1 MGDLMQGFSKKGTV
15 SKMNAAE
22 TVISCE
28 ERYMKLLRVY
38 RTDIEEIENMMKA
51 LRTERE
57 DFYLKQLPEIR
68 KELEMDEV
76 APEIRAEW
84 LTALQQN
91 MEKSF
96 QISEKLISHYVTK
109 NLSEFEAKLQEAMG
123 QV

>member
-1 MGDLMQGFSKKGTV
+1 MQGFAKKGTV

-22 TVISCE
+22 TVVSCE
-28 ERYMKLLRVY
+28 ERFMKLLRVY

-57 DFYLKQLPEIR
+57 QFYLKQLPEIR

-84 LTALQQN
+84 LTVLQQN

-109 NLSEFEAKLQEAMG
+109 NLSEFEIKLQESIG

>member
-1 MGDLMQGFSKKGTV
+1 MGDLMQGFAKKGTV

-22 TVISCE
+22 TVVSSE
-28 ERYMKLLRVY
+28 ERFMKLLRVY

-76 APEIRAEW
+76 SPEIRAEW
-84 LTALQQN
+84 LASLQEN
-91 MEKSF
+91 MEKCF

-109 NLSEFEAKLQEAMG
+109 NLSEFEI
-123 QV
+123 

>member
-1 MGDLMQGFSKKGTV
+1 MGDLMQGFAKKGAV

-22 TVISCE
+22 TVVSCE
-28 ERYMKLLRVY
+28 ERFMKLLRVY

-76 APEIRAEW
+76 SPEIRAEW
-84 LTALQQN
+84 LASLQEN

-109 NLSEFEAKLQEAMG
+109 NLREFEIKLQETMG

>member
-15 SKMNAAE
+15 SKMNTAE

-38 RTDIEEIENMMKA
+38 RTDIEEIENMMKS
-51 LRTERE
+51 LRAERE
-57 DFYLKQLPEIR
+57 NFYMRQLPEIR

-84 LTALQQN
+84 LAEMQKN
-91 MEKSF
+91 IEKSF

-109 NLSEFEAKLQEAMG
+109 NLIEFETKLKESMG